1 MSNLIKTAVGMGAGN
16 GIQLVK
22 PTGFIRRFIPLA
34 PIIVTACIDAGPGLA
49 QVVEYAKI
57 CPPGLCFSFLYVPG
71 TDKCGYAKNLPY
83 I

>member
-49 QVVEYAKI
+49 QV
-57 CPPGLCFSFLYVPG
+57 S
-71 TDKCGYAKNLPY
+71 NM
-83 I
+83 